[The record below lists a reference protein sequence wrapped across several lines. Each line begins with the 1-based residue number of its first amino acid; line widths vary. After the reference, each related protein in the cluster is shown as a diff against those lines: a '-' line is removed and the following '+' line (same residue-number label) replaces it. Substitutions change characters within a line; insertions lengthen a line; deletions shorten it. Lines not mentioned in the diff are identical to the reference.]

1 MKSALSLSVE
11 YRRFIPWVD
20 QRKYFKICIFLLS
33 AKSLFS

>member
-11 YRRFIPWVD
+11 YRGFIPWVD
-20 QRKYFKICIFLLS
+20 QRKYFKKKILS